1 MSCTGSGVPYPLI
14 TWTSKGEELKL
25 LDHREV
31 LVFTASDRYLAGTYE
46 CTASNGV
53 GEPATARIELSII
66 CKYYVTTLYKLII
79 AVQTLQI

>member
-1 MSCTGSGVPYPLI
+1 MY
-14 TWTSKGEELKL
+14 KGEELKL

-66 CKYYVTTLYKLII
+66 CMYITTTRSTII
-79 AVQTLQI
+79 IVVQTLQI